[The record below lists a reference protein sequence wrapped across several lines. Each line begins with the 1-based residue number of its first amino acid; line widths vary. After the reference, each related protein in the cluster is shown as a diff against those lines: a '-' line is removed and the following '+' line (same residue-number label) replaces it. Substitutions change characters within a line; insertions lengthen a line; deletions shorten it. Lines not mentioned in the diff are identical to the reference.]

1 MWNEIIN
8 IIPEKKSKV
17 WRPLKAPKIVS
28 SGVVCVVKTGVQ
40 WHKLPDYYGRQ
51 TFVHGRFRIWVKI
64 GHKFLQD
71 NS

>member
-1 MWNEIIN
+1 M
-8 IIPEKKSKV
+8 
-17 WRPLKAPKIVS
+17 
-28 SGVVCVVKTGVQ
+28 CVVKTGVQ
-40 WHKLPDYYGRQ
+40 WHKLPGYYGRQ